1 MENTPIPSHRIDPE
15 TAEFI
20 QRSVSINVATRNS
33 ENRPAV
39 ARATG
44 CSVSSDGNQL
54 TIYLSSMHNQTLL
67 DNLRDNQQL
76 AVVFSR
82 PSTHRTIQFK
92 GNDAQIRTL
101 TAGDPPLIRAYI
113 DSFQQEIRGLGYPQA
128 FCEAIMPTLDEGFVA
143 IEFTP
148 DRAYSQT
155 PGPNAG
161 KKLSV

>member
-1 MENTPIPSHRIDPE
+1 MENTPTPAHRIDQD

-20 QRSVSINVATRNS
+20 QQFVSINVATRNR
-33 ENRPAV
+33 ENCPSV

-44 CSVSSDGNQL
+44 CSISPDRNRL
-54 TIYLSSMHNQTLL
+54 TIYLSNMHNQALL

-92 GNDAQIRTL
+92 GNDAQIRPL
-101 TAGDPPLIRAYI
+101 TPSDPLLIRAYI
-113 DSFQQEIRGLGYPQA
+113 ESFQQEIRSIGFPQA
-128 FCEAIMPTLDEGFVA
+128 FCEAILPSEVNDFIA
-143 IEFTP
+143 IDFTP

-161 KKLSV
+161 KKIDV